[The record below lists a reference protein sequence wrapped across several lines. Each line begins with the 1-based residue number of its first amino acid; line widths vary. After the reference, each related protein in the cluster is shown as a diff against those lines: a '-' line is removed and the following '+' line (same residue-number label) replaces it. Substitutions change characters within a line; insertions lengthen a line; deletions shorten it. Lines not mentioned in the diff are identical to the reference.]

1 MNQIS
6 CLPALAKSV
15 HLHSHQHGQILK
27 GNSIEKYEPI
37 LIIQLTSHENVI
49 RNMLVYKSRLT
60 IRQLTTRLQ
69 SKRKTVFNQRLIC
82 KNILNMLVIEKKI
95 ALQLYLR
102 PLLISRYWNTWNHW
116 SHVIHS
122 LNKRPRRKIQAV
134 VLQVPAKKSQR
145 MQFIPGQCFRRIEW
159 FWIPVTFRTNQSST
173 AIWFGGSS

>member
-49 RNMLVYKSRLT
+49 GNMLVYKSRLT

-82 KNILNMLVIEKKI
+82 KKILNMLGSYGDLGDCGKI
-95 ALQLYLR
+95 SASTVFETITDITLLKYLKS
-102 PLLISRYWNTWNHW
+102 LVTC
-116 SHVIHS
+116 HS
-122 LNKRPRRKIQAV
+122 LFKQTS
-134 VLQVPAKKSQR
+134 KKENPSS
-145 MQFIPGQCFRRIEW
+145 CF
-159 FWIPVTFRTNQSST
+159 TST
-173 AIWFGGSS
+173 R